1 MRHRGGL
8 APRERSA
15 RSRLAQ
21 ILHQEP
27 VLRGSLVRMAR
38 VCGKAGCRCTRGEK
52 HVSLYLAIRGP
63 DGRKMIYV
71 PPVWERTV
79 RRWVASWREADGL
92 IDAVSRECLR
102 RFLAGKNAPPE
113 GGGER
118 TRSTK
123 SGAGKE
129 RGKR

>member
-8 APRERSA
+8 GARERSA

-21 ILHQEP
+21 ILHEEP

-71 PPVWERTV
+71 PPAWERTV
-79 RRWVASWREADGL
+79 RRWVAYWREADGL

-102 RFLAGKNAPPE
+102 RFLAGKSSPPPE
-113 GGGER
+113 
-118 TRSTK
+118 
-123 SGAGKE
+123 SGAEGRRRE
-129 RGKR
+129 QGGRGRR